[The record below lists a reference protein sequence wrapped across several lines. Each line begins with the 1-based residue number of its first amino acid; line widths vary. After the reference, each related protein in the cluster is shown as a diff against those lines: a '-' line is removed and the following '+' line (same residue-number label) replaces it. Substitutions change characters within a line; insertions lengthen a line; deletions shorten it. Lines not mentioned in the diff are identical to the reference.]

1 MPLPCTECTEELENG
16 VRERELPEVF
26 ISKTRTRED
35 VMREIDCIRKTEL
48 YEHKEED
55 CSPLCKSKG
64 CSNLRVIDSCWK
76 VCMCHCM
83 FAVPMEVD
91 GYPLLNFPNVCT
103 LEPKAGSVFCQ
114 EYHKLL
120 EKHNIP
126 TKKEDFLQF
135 LGCTVHPKSAHDI
148 KKVEE
153 KLLEFASLLYRSD
166 STGKTL
172 GLSALNYQGTND
184 IVSNMKVESWDDSE
198 KKDGECNKDTG
209 EKARLRQRSRG
220 HFLCVTGGGHIT
232 CFDQIFKSESPSKI
246 FMQVVR
252 LMYLELKDVPEDDLE
267 EAMEN
272 YILCSDNMCQ
282 LGSLKAA
289 KDELPLPPPYHMTW
303 RNITK
308 IIDRLHLAN
317 HKNPQCKEL
326 YSADNALPPGYNTMV
341 VFSFQEDSQLDIP
354 NTSPILHSSE
364 HQMKK

>member
-1 MPLPCTECTEELENG
+1 MTRKNATSVYFTGELENE

-114 EYHKLL
+114 EHHKLL

-135 LGCTVHPKSAHDI
+135 LGCTGNYCPREQSSGGYIEITLSVCPSVCEDTCPAHNFFMVRHWLTI
-148 KKVEE
+148 
-153 KLLEFASLLYRSD
+153 F
-166 STGKTL
+166 
-172 GLSALNYQGTND
+172 GT
-184 IVSNMKVESWDDSE
+184 
-198 KKDGECNKDTG
+198 
-209 EKARLRQRSRG
+209 
-220 HFLCVTGGGHIT
+220 
-232 CFDQIFKSESPSKI
+232 
-246 FMQVVR
+246 
-252 LMYLELKDVPEDDLE
+252 
-267 EAMEN
+267 
-272 YILCSDNMCQ
+272 
-282 LGSLKAA
+282 
-289 KDELPLPPPYHMTW
+289 
-303 RNITK
+303 
-308 IIDRLHLAN
+308 
-317 HKNPQCKEL
+317 
-326 YSADNALPPGYNTMV
+326 
-341 VFSFQEDSQLDIP
+341 
-354 NTSPILHSSE
+354 
-364 HQMKK
+364 